1 MGILSDRGRRFQQWR
16 SFEPEREHVNRD
28 NKSTSGIRRWS
39 TNWLGHLS
47 IRQLGLQQ
55 SRNVH
60 NNDSR
65 RSLSIYPELSRTR
78 YDQPD
83 PDPESDPDKKCDRHN
98 KYVYPVIP
106 RGFGNAR
113 RIYRTTAAAIL
124 GSFTFLP
131 SGTALAEGVGGV
143 SATANPIANSS
154 GSVTNQ
160 AIQVLQGPYITNT
173 YGGGV
178 QCQGSTFNVTPYVQ
192 FADSRKDPW
201 EDFYNEPQYNTT
213 DKTGSTIQQS
223 VTVKNYPWETWY
235 DTRTYQDANGN
246 DVRWF
251 EDGAD
256 ITIIQDVPTGDGVP
270 DAIQDGKLEPT
281 WYKPVRTDMRANQS
295 FNLGLSATLSIPL
308 NRGMQRLCKEAA
320 TANVNMQN
328 QLIANKRLDFEIARL
343 KNCGEL
349 KKAGIFFHP
358 QSPYAS
364 VCADVIVTNPGG
376 KITPHTHEIP
386 QPTFEDSSSE
396 IPSSSESQASSEPSP
411 SSHDSSQTV
420 SEEVPS
426 SPEIHSSSSQ
436 LQSNGKGFFR
446 GLRLP
451 WSSPVSQQVSPP
463 SAASQLGVWQVGHSM
478 QPQMLSPQS
487 SSQSED

>member
-1 MGILSDRGRRFQQWR
+1 MGILSNRGRHRQQWCG
-16 SFEPEREHVNRD
+16 FEPQREHINRD
-28 NKSTSGIRRWS
+28 TKSKRRDGRRCDNGKCNFFVRCLRHVS
-39 TNWLGHLS
+39 TKQFHITRTWG
-47 IRQLGLQQ
+47 
-55 SRNVH
+55 
-60 NNDSR
+60 
-65 RSLSIYPELSRTR
+65 SLSIYPDISRTR

-83 PDPESDPDKKCDRHN
+83 PDPKSNHYKKCHRHN
-98 KYVYPVIP
+98 KHVYAIGGILLSLVSP
-106 RGFGNAR
+106 
-113 RIYRTTAAAIL
+113 TA
-124 GSFTFLP
+124 S
-131 SGTALAEGVGGV
+131 LAQGVGGV

-160 AIQVLQGPYITNT
+160 AIQVLQGPYVTNT

-178 QCQGSTFNVTPYVQ
+178 SCQGTTLNMTPYLQ

-213 DKTGSTIQQS
+213 DKTGSTVEQS
-223 VTVKNYPWETWY
+223 VTVKNYPWEDWY
-235 DTRTYQDANGN
+235 DNRTKADGS
-246 DVRWF
+246 RWF
-251 EDGAD
+251 EDGDD
-256 ITIIQDVPTGDGVP
+256 ITIIQTVPTGDGVP
-270 DAIQDGKLEPT
+270 DALVDGNLAPT

-358 QSPYAS
+358 KSPYAS

-386 QPTFEDSSSE
+386 QPNFEDSSSE
-396 IPSSSESQASSEPSP
+396 TSSASVTPSQSSSDSSP
-411 SSHDSSQTV
+411 SSHDSSQTG
-420 SEEVPS
+420 SEGDLS
-426 SPEIHSSSSQ
+426 SLGTRSSASQIQSSDT
-436 LQSNGKGFFR
+436 GFFR

-451 WSSPVSQQVSPP
+451 FQSPSSQQVSQP
-463 SAASQLGVWQVGHSM
+463 SGADQLGVWQVG
-478 QPQMLSPQS
+478 QTTLPQTQS
-487 SSQSED
+487 QQ